1 MSSNSPVVDLH
12 VIAPEVLKVSEVPE
26 VPNVIKVSEVP
37 EVPEVIKVSEFPVI
51 PEVLKVPKTKA
62 PKVLKPKVFK
72 IPPLPQPIPVIKIV
86 EEKIVNKVELD
97 PVVVL
102 SRNALYK
109 QYIADMPDV
118 LDTLKDIIDYAKDF
132 KKINK
137 DHLYHVDPTLKKL
150 KVKKGFDKDGNIKE
164 KKAPTFY
171 NIFVK
176 NQYPIIKNTN
186 PELDKK
192 EIFKEIA
199 KVWKNRKHDVKN
211 E

>member
-26 VPNVIKVSEVP
+26 VPDVIKVS

-72 IPPLPQPIPVIKIV
+72 IPPLPQPIPVVKIV

-118 LDTLKDIIDYAKDF
+118 LDTLKDIIEYAKDF

-137 DHLYHVDPTLKKL
+137 DHLYYVDPKLKKL

-164 KKAPTFY
+164 KRAPTFY

-176 NQYPIIKNTN
+176 NQFPIIKNTN
-186 PELDKK
+186 PELDNK
-192 EIFKEIA
+192 EIFKEIK